1 MENKLNEELLRQLLL
16 MNFDRGKTLS
26 EQKVIPS
33 DRLGP
38 QGDLQPNI
46 KLQIPA
52 FLKTEK
58 ENYNDDKQV
67 AISAYNKIVYEIDGG
82 WAPWKWGTDEQGM
95 SDAILSIKNL
105 QQYQILREL
114 LGKKYPLYLKSN
126 PYDYCSINNEIN
138 QMLRSDKLLRRAHLY
153 LKNLDKQ
160 NFYISKFLKDLKKLI
175 TTF

>member
-52 FLKTEK
+52 FLKTERK
-58 ENYNDDKQV
+58 IITTTNKWLLVLIIKLYMKLTVGGLLGNGGPMNKECQMLYYRLKTYNNIKSLENY
-67 AISAYNKIVYEIDGG
+67 
-82 WAPWKWGTDEQGM
+82 
-95 SDAILSIKNL
+95 
-105 QQYQILREL
+105 
-114 LGKKYPLYLKSN
+114 
-126 PYDYCSINNEIN
+126 
-138 QMLRSDKLLRRAHLY
+138 
-153 LKNLDKQ
+153 
-160 NFYISKFLKDLKKLI
+160 
-175 TTF
+175 